1 MSLNMRLQ
9 ATFATRQAAVPSVPE
24 RIETNIKDK
33 CTRGQP
39 EEDSKQAKK
48 KALVLEENQAAILVK
63 LLPV

>member
-48 KALVLEENQAAILVK
+48 KHWF
-63 LLPV
+63 